1 VVNWRRLIAPAIIL
15 GILVLLYFDATRE
28 FIKYSVFFVMPGL
41 VAWGYWRRFKPYTLP
56 WIALLLVMAGL
67 LVGWIFMMKELPMK
81 IVTRAIVRQ
90 GDVYMVEKKYDQAIE
105 KYRELHKYGL
115 DSKMKRKIKEA
126 MAQKE
131 FDRRYRKAR
140 ELAAAGK
147 KEEALKLLRA
157 IPRGAVVFKEAQ
169 ELIGDIEGK

>member
-1 VVNWRRLIAPAIIL
+1 MNWKKLIVPVIIL

-28 FIKYSVFFVMPGL
+28 FIKYTVFFVMPGL
-41 VAWGYWRRFKPYTLP
+41 VVWGYWRRFKPYTLP

-67 LVGWIFMMKELPMK
+67 LVGWVLMMKQLPEK
-81 IVTRAIVRQ
+81 IASRAIVRQ
-90 GDVYMVEKKYDQAIE
+90 GDVYMVERKYDKAIE

-131 FDRRYRKAR
+131 FDRRYQKAR
-140 ELAAAGK
+140 ELAAAGR

-157 IPRGAVVFKEAQ
+157 IPRGAVVYKKAQ
-169 ELIGDIEGK
+169 ELIGDIEEK